1 MTNIEDFDP
10 SLLNIDRVSFES
22 TESIIFNIKYI
33 KNLNSLNSRYL
44 VFNNSDGYIVKSSE
58 NKYII
63 FASADE
69 NGRALEN
76 YTER

>member
-44 VFNNSDGYIVKSSE
+44 VFNNSDAYIVKSSE